1 MLKNNQLFI
10 NALIKHLE
18 LKSKSRKV
26 IEGVTLF
33 ENGFDIP
40 KNFFKIK
47 LLNQEFEIRLYKS
60 RRNNPDSSNINIWAP
75 NRAAG
80 RNSFI
85 QFTLNSANYL
95 ISDNEFSIIYNRGIT
110 IGTGQEGLREEY
122 NNLIIKNG
130 LNKDKIIIT
139 GSLKNS
145 DFDKI
150 VNDFFKWIRIT
161 VGAKLELEKKYR
173 NEDQESANEEFIS
186 ETPSK
191 TEGGKKVVI
200 STQYERDSTLKKSA
214 IKIHGK
220 NCKVCGFSFESKYGN
235 WGADY
240 IEVHHVKPLNENKKE
255 SVVTNPKTDLTVVCA
270 NCHRMIHKKKGIT
283 LTVEELQQKMKF
295 SNKGK

>member
-1 MLKNNQLFI
+1 MLKTNKLFI
-10 NALIKHLE
+10 DGLIKHLE

-26 IEGVTLF
+26 IEGVTLL
-33 ENGFDIP
+33 ENGIDIP

-85 QFTLNSANYL
+85 QFTLNTTNYL

-130 LNKDKIIIT
+130 LNKDRIIIT
-139 GSLKNS
+139 GSLRNT

-150 VNDFFKWIRIT
+150 MKDFFKWIRIS
-161 VGAKLELEKKYR
+161 VSAKLELEKKYR
-173 NEDQESANEEFIS
+173 NENQESANEEFIN
-186 ETPSK
+186 ETLSK

-200 STQYERDSTLKKSA
+200 SIQSERDSTLRKSA

-220 NCKVCGFSFESKYGN
+220 NRKVCGFNFESKYGS

-240 IEVHHVKPLNENKKE
+240 IEVHHVTPLNENKKK

-283 LTVEELQQKMKF
+283 LTIEELQKKMKIT
-295 SNKGK
+295 NKGA